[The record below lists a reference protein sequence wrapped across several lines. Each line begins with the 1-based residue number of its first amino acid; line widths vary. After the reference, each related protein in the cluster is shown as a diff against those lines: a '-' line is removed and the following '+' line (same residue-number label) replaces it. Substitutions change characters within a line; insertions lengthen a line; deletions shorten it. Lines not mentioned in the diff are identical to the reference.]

1 MSPTKEDRLNLQ
13 CPNKFF
19 CKAINCILM
28 ANPEGT
34 ETLKLEVIPFLFFVF
49 AGETFVVVVVCLI
62 ISRCLKD
69 HVSGLIPRTSLTLL
83 ILLGLEFRHPARS
96 KLHAK

>member
-1 MSPTKEDRLNLQ
+1 
-13 CPNKFF
+13 
-19 CKAINCILM
+19 M

-49 AGETFVVVVVCLI
+49 AGETFVVVVVVVCLI